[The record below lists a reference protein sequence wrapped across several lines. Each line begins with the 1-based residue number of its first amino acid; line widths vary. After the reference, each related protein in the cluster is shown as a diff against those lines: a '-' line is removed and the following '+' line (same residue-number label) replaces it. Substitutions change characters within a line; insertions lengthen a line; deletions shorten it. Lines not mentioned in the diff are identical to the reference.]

1 MSGMHL
7 LPSYYSTTN
16 TKKRKKSKKSKSLIA
31 AEKEHEKFLKRM
43 GVGSRSSAG
52 TEQRSSKPWVTGSS
66 PVESAKSQTRSS
78 VWLERTAHNGYVAG
92 SNPAGS
98 TNNVL
103 YDSSMSKKPE
113 KVYTGTEIMGIA
125 QMHKSNAVPI
135 RNKKS
140 AEEVAR
146 MRRG

>member
-1 MSGMHL
+1 M
-7 LPSYYSTTN
+7 LPSYYTTTS
-16 TKKRKKSKKSKSLIA
+16 TKKRKQKKKSKSLIV

-52 TEQRSSKPWVTGSS
+52 SEQRSSKPWVTGSS
-66 PVESAKSQTRSS
+66 PVESASSRSVGKSGNPPHLGCGDQRFESSRSDQ
-78 VWLERTAHNGYVAG
+78 VF
-92 SNPAGS
+92 
-98 TNNVL
+98 
-103 YDSSMSKKPE
+103 YDPSMAKKEE

-125 QMHKSNAVPI
+125 QMHKSNAVPV

-140 AEEVAR
+140 AEEVAK

>member
-1 MSGMHL
+1 M
-7 LPSYYSTTN
+7 LPSYYTTTS
-16 TKKRKKSKKSKSLIA
+16 TKKRKQKKKSKSLIA

-52 TEQRSSKPWVTGSS
+52 SEQRSSKPWVTGSS
-66 PVESAKSQTRSS
+66 PVESANSKPL
-78 VWLERTAHNGYVAG
+78 VM
-92 SNPAGS
+92 
-98 TNNVL
+98 
-103 YDSSMSKKPE
+103 YDPSMAKKEE
-113 KVYTGTEIMGIA
+113 KVYTGTEIIGIA

-140 AEEVAR
+140 AEEVAK